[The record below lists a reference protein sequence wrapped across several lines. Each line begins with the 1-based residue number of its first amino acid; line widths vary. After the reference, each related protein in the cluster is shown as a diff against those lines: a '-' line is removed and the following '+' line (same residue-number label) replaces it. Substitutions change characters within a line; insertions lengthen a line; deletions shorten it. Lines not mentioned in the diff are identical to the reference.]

1 MSPAEVVGLL
11 VKLGTMVGKDLVTPA
26 RQLEPK
32 LREEPLPAED
42 EDMQD
47 ARAAA
52 LARARSDADEI
63 G

>member
-1 MSPAEVVGLL
+1 MNPAEVIRLL
-11 VKLGTMVGKDLVTPA
+11 VKLGSMVGKDLVGPA

-42 EDMQD
+42 ETMGD
-47 ARAAA
+47 ARADA
-52 LARARSDADEI
+52 LKRAKSDADEV